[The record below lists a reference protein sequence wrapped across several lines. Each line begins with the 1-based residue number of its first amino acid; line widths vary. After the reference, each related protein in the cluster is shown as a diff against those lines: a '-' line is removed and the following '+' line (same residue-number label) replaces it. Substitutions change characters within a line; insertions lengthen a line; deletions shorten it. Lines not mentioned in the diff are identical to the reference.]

1 MCELYNP
8 YTNPCT
14 VPKGNMTNEQLIRA
28 IRLAQSYLNAMP
40 ESHIDS
46 FITEGIRGAKNA
58 LNDVS
63 PIPPPR
69 FGHYKR
75 EELQT

>member
-58 LNDVS
+58 LNEVS
-63 PIPPPR
+63 PIPAPR
-69 FGHYKR
+69 FGYYKR

>member
-1 MCELYNP
+1 MPNP
-8 YTNPCT
+8 THII
-14 VPKGNMTNEQLIRA
+14 PKGNMSNEQLLRA

-58 LNDVS
+58 LHEVS
-63 PIPPPR
+63 PIPAPR
-69 FGHYKR
+69 FAYYER
-75 EELQT
+75 EELST

>member
-1 MCELYNP
+1 MPNP
-8 YTNPCT
+8 TQISL
-14 VPKGNMTNEQLIRA
+14 KGYLTKEQVLRA

-58 LNDVS
+58 LNEVS
-63 PIPPPR
+63 PIPTPR
-69 FGHYKR
+69 FSYYKR